1 MIITEIIW
9 KDQFVEKLAWKHG
22 VSTAEVEETLYAHP
36 HLRKVGKGNV
46 KGENIYAAYGQTEAG
61 RYLVVIYIR
70 KPKGV
75 ILPISARDMDGSE
88 RRYYEQQK

>member
-22 VSTAEVEETLYAHP
+22 VSTIEVEETLHANP

-46 KGENIYAAYGQTEAG
+46 KGETSMLRMARLRRAG
-61 RYLVVIYIR
+61 I
-70 KPKGV
+70 
-75 ILPISARDMDGSE
+75 
-88 RRYYEQQK
+88 